1 MLENPMVLHN
11 GYGIRDPQEEEPIP
25 FKDICGSDVFLED
38 DVLVSPDGEVLLKEN
53 AVPYLLSLLGFQERM
68 AGEWDEFTT
77 KD

>member
-1 MLENPMVLHN
+1 MVENAMVLHN
-11 GYGIRDPQEEEPIP
+11 GYGIRDPQEDELVP
-25 FKDICGSDVFLED
+25 FKDICGSDVFVED

-68 AGEWDEFTT
+68 AGEWDDSAT

>member
-1 MLENPMVLHN
+1 
-11 GYGIRDPQEEEPIP
+11 GYGIRDPQEEELVS

-68 AGEWDEFTT
+68 AGEWNEFTT

>member
-1 MLENPMVLHN
+1 MIENPMVLHN
-11 GYGIRDPQEEEPIP
+11 GYGIRDPQENESIP

-53 AVPYLLSLLGFQERM
+53 AIPYLLSLLGFQERL